1 MPGST
6 LQNQSRNQDLAMSLS
21 HESKYPSRRT
31 YVLKLRSDAK
41 PRAMAG
47 RLENIVTGR
56 QHVFESARELLD
68 AITNELASTSG
79 ELPQG
84 QP

>member
-1 MPGST
+1 
-6 LQNQSRNQDLAMSLS
+6 MSLS

-41 PRAMAG
+41 ANAMAG

-56 QHVFESARELLD
+56 QQGFESAHELLD

-79 ELPQG
+79 EPPQG
-84 QP
+84 ER